1 MQKAVLISPQVIVV
15 KDDESG
21 EHAKEHVK
29 KNCERKKLYAKAEA
43 MDISIEEGGG
53 NFEEK
58 FEETSEENV
67 EENAEK
73 NVEMKKGGNQ
83 VI

>member
-1 MQKAVLISPQVIVV
+1 
-15 KDDESG
+15 
-21 EHAKEHVK
+21 
-29 KNCERKKLYAKAEA
+29 
-43 MDISIEEGGG
+43 MDMWIEEGGG